1 MKEIIK
7 NEKTEREENEMI
19 KLDLIQSRRFGR
31 ICYGFGRDENGIVYV
46 KEEESNTVKMIFSM
60 AINGHSLQDIQSEL
74 FNQGIKSPSGKDKW
88 SRDVIDKT
96 INNKKYVPF
105 IISFEDYFM
114 ARGEKELR
122 CRYDR
127 NLAY

>member
-7 NEKTEREENEMI
+7 NEETERDEKKII
-19 KLDLIQSRRFGR
+19 KLDLIQSRLFGR
-31 ICYGFGRDENGIVYV
+31 VCYGYERDEQGFVYV
-46 KEEESNTVKMIFSM
+46 NPEKAEVVKLIYRMAMSNC
-60 AINGHSLQDIQSEL
+60 SLQDIQTEL
-74 FNQGIKSPSGKDKW
+74 LRKDIQSPSGKYKW
-88 SRDVIDKT
+88 TRDVIDKT

-105 IISFEDYFM
+105 IISFEDYLM

-127 NLAY
+127 ELSM